1 MGWPTAWL
9 FAFEKRVLGML
20 KKQIRVGLC
29 ILLIGLLMVPGFV
42 VAGDKR
48 NINTAS
54 KDKLCELNGVDVV
67 IADGIIERREKV
79 GPFKSVEEIIEVK
92 GIGDKTFLK
101 IKEFI
106 VVE

>member
-1 MGWPTAWL
+1 
-9 FAFEKRVLGML
+9 ML
-20 KKQIRVGLC
+20 KKQMRVGLC

-42 VAGDKR
+42 VAGDKI

-67 IADGIIERREKV
+67 IADRIIERREKV

-101 IKEFI
+101 IKEFV

>member
-1 MGWPTAWL
+1 
-9 FAFEKRVLGML
+9 ML
-20 KKQIRVGLC
+20 KKQMRVGLC

-42 VAGDKR
+42 VAGDKI

-54 KDKLCELNGVDVV
+54 KDQLCELNGVDVV
-67 IADGIIERREKV
+67 IADRIIERREKV
-79 GPFKSVEEIIEVK
+79 GPFKSVEEIKEIK

>member
-1 MGWPTAWL
+1 
-9 FAFEKRVLGML
+9 ML
-20 KKQIRVGLC
+20 KKQMRVGLC

-42 VAGDKR
+42 VAGDKI

-54 KDKLCELNGVDVV
+54 KDKLCELNGVGVV
-67 IADGIIERREKV
+67 TADRIIERREKV

-101 IKEFI
+101 IKEFV

>member
-9 FAFEKRVLGML
+9 FAFEKGVSVML
-20 KKQIRVGLC
+20 KKQMRIGLC
-29 ILLIGLLMVPGFV
+29 VFLIGLLMVPGFV
-42 VAGDKR
+42 IAGDKI

-67 IADGIIERREKV
+67 IADRIIERREKV
-79 GPFKSVEEIIEVK
+79 APFKSVEEIIEVK

>member
-1 MGWPTAWL
+1 
-9 FAFEKRVLGML
+9 ML
-20 KKQIRVGLC
+20 KKQMRVGLC

-42 VAGDKR
+42 VTGDKI

-67 IADGIIERREKV
+67 IADRIIERREKV

-101 IKEFI
+101 IKEFV

>member
-1 MGWPTAWL
+1 
-9 FAFEKRVLGML
+9 ML
-20 KKQIRVGLC
+20 KKQMRVGLC

-42 VAGDKR
+42 VAGDKI

-67 IADGIIERREKV
+67 IADRIIERREKV
-79 GPFKSVEEIIEVK
+79 GPFKSVEEIKGIK
-92 GIGDKTFLK
+92 GIGDKTFQK